1 MFYYL
6 SIISYIALA
15 PLNIPVQ
22 ETSTTGGFPE
32 MYMCEVYKAQV
43 ENMFKGIPTV
53 EIKLSKC
60 VEKIKV

>member
-15 PLNIPVQ
+15 PLNVLVE
-22 ETSTTGGFPE
+22 ETSTTGSFPQ
-32 MYMCEVYKAQV
+32 MYLCEVYKAQI
-43 ENMFKGIPTV
+43 ENMFKGTPTV

>member
-1 MFYYL
+1 MPFW
-6 SIISYIALA
+6 STK
-15 PLNIPVQ
+15 
-22 ETSTTGGFPE
+22 TSVMPNKLGNYKILDLIGRGG
-32 MYMCEVYKAQV
+32 MCEVYKAQV